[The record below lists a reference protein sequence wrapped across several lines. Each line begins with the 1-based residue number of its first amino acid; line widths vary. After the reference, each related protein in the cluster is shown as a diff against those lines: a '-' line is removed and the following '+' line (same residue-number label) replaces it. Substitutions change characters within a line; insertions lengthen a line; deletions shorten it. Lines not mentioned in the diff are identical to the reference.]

1 MINFVDAGR
10 NKNVTIV
17 GQLVQDLGSNL
28 SFCTVTI
35 LLMILT
41 DMYVYIS
48 TY

>member
-10 NKNVTIV
+10 NKNITIF

-28 SFCTVTI
+28 NFCTVTI
-35 LLMILT
+35 FLIVLA
-41 DMYVYIS
+41 DMCVYFS